1 MRLQDTQG
9 MDATEFA
16 RVVQE
21 FVAEANRAPG
31 IANVFTTFQAAT
43 PQVFVDVDRDKAQML
58 KVPVTNIF
66 EAMRVFMGSAYVN
79 DFNMFGRTYR
89 VTAQADGD
97 YRLDAESVS
106 KIRRSW
112 VQRSIAP

>member
-1 MRLQDTQG
+1 MCSR
-9 MDATEFA
+9 
-16 RVVQE
+16 RS
-21 FVAEANRAPG
+21 
-31 IANVFTTFQAAT
+31 QAAT

-97 YRLDAESVS
+97 HRLDRGEHLENPRA
-106 KIRRSW
+106 
-112 VQRSIAP
+112 QL

>member
-1 MRLQDTQG
+1 
-9 MDATEFA
+9 
-16 RVVQE
+16 
-21 FVAEANRAPG
+21 
-31 IANVFTTFQAAT
+31 
-43 PQVFVDVDRDKAQML
+43 ML

-97 YRLDAESVS
+97 YRLDPESVS
-106 KIRRSW
+106 QDPRAQQPTGRWCRSAA
-112 VQRSIAP
+112 S